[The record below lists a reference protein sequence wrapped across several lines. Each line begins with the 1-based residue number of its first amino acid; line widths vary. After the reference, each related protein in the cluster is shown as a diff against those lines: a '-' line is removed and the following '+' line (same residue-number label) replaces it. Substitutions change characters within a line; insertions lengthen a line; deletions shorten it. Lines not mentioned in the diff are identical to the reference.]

1 MRVHQSVMLR
11 ALHTWLLQRRTG
23 RIFFFCRHILVRTL
37 TRYCTVFMSHRARAR
52 APVGF
57 YTCRSTGCRVC
68 RVNVHMHTSSALTCS
83 PHQRDW
89 HPRAVPT
96 ARPAGR
102 RATQHA
108 SDPLYTLAIAREAG
122 PARRPVR
129 PSRPEYST
137 ASRRARP
144 PTCTPYCYSSFRSNA
159 SRTMTR
165 PRRTRLPR
173 LWASRRLSRRVL
185 ATAPFLV
192 REVHAAQ
199 CRSSNAV
206 DPITVARR
214 CVSM

>member
-1 MRVHQSVMLR
+1 MSASVSETMRVQQSVLLH
-11 ALHTWLLQRRTG
+11 AGSAHTWLLQRRSD
-23 RIFFFCRHILVRTL
+23 RIFFFCRHSCSDP
-37 TRYCTVFMSHRARAR
+37 YCTVFLTLRARAR

-57 YTCRSTGCRVC
+57 LTCRSTGCRVC
-68 RVNVHMHTSSALTCS
+68 RVNVHMHTLSALTCS
-83 PHQRDW
+83 PPHQRDW

-96 ARPAGR
+96 ARPEGR
-102 RATQHA
+102 RATHA

-144 PTCTPYCYSSFRSNA
+144 PTCNTPYCYSSFRSNA

-173 LWASRRLSRRVL
+173 LWASRRLSRRVR

-192 REVHAAQ
+192 REVHAAL
-199 CRSSNAV
+199 
-206 DPITVARR
+206 
-214 CVSM
+214 

>member
-1 MRVHQSVMLR
+1 VSASVSETMRVQQSVLLH
-11 ALHTWLLQRRTG
+11 AGSAHTWLLQRRSD
-23 RIFFFCRHILVRTL
+23 RIFFFCRHSCSDP
-37 TRYCTVFMSHRARAR
+37 YCTVFLTLRARAR

-57 YTCRSTGCRVC
+57 LTCRSTGCRVC
-68 RVNVHMHTSSALTCS
+68 RVNVHMHTLSALCYVLSS
-83 PHQRDW
+83 PKGLASSRC
-89 HPRAVPT
+89 PT
-96 ARPAGR
+96 ARPEGR
-102 RATQHA
+102 RATHA

-173 LWASRRLSRRVL
+173 LWASRRLSRRVR

-192 REVHAAQ
+192 REVHAAL
-199 CRSSNAV
+199 
-206 DPITVARR
+206 
-214 CVSM
+214 